1 MYNFKVKKSSG
12 GENDPI
18 LARILPSLHH
28 FHLGGEAGRRGGSL
42 KRLDQQLFAMLYLF
56 SRVVPGLELFPLL
69 LDDTE
74 S

>member
-1 MYNFKVKKSSG
+1 M
-12 GENDPI
+12 I
-18 LARILPSLHH
+18 LSWPGYYPPFII
-28 FHLGGEAGRRGGSL
+28 FIWVFGEAGRRRGSL

>member
-18 LARILPSLHH
+18 LARILSSLHH
-28 FHLGGEAGRRGGSL
+28 FHLGGRRKGSL
-42 KRLDQQLFAMLYLF
+42 KWLDQQLFAMLYLF